1 TTKKIG
7 SSEAAFYKETIY
19 SPKERKAKYVSSKA
33 TKGVHIEMKTD
44 STYLISYKEQNK
56 KGKAKLKSD
65 FVDLY
70 VIEKYQTNNYTK
82 GELATFLASKVARG
96 KVIVATIHT
105 KIDKLQMVSYNDHE
119 FYYISSSEMH
129 TAKQLVLDH
138 DTLNRLSHVKKQT
151 RTDYNVVELQEL
163 FANIGQIVSEQYK
176 CFLP

>member
-1 TTKKIG
+1 
-7 SSEAAFYKETIY
+7 FYKETIY

-82 GELATFLASKVARG
+82 GELAIFLSSKLARREVNEE
-96 KVIVATIHT
+96 KNHT
-105 KIDKLQMVSYNDHE
+105 KIDKQQRVFYNDH
-119 FYYISSSEMH
+119 
-129 TAKQLVLDH
+129 
-138 DTLNRLSHVKKQT
+138 
-151 RTDYNVVELQEL
+151 
-163 FANIGQIVSEQYK
+163 
-176 CFLP
+176 